1 MKKSTPAQWATRIIL
16 YIIGLFFMAMGV
28 AFAVNSNLG
37 VSPVTSL
44 PYVISLIVNM
54 ELGTCVIAVY
64 GVYIVL
70 QILILRREFRLIN
83 LTQIIF
89 STVFGYF
96 TNFTKWLL
104 ADFTLPTYGG
114 QLVMLA
120 ISIVA
125 VAFGVFL
132 YMEVDL
138 VAMPMEGLTQAIA
151 KKVGKPFHN
160 VKIVV
165 DCSSVAL
172 GIVLPLFSSTASW
185 AFGRGPSLP
194 PSWWARSWGSLKSPF
209 RPKSRSCAS
218 ALWGRCLRRCG
229 SWRNWKASV
238 WTIDGPMERKTAIP
252 SGVMPEGMAVFLP
265 HKGSIGL

>member
-1 MKKSTPAQWATRIIL
+1 MKKKHPRTVGNPHHTLHHRPVL
-16 YIIGLFFMAMGV
+16 YGDGRGLRGQ
-28 AFAVNSNLG
+28 LQPG
-37 VSPVTSL
+37 CL
-44 PYVISLIVNM
+44 PCDLPTICDQPHRQHGAGHLRHH
-54 ELGTCVIAVY
+54 GY

-89 STVFGYF
+89 STIFGYF

-172 GIVLPLFSSTASW
+172 GIVLSFVFLHGLLGIREGT
-185 AFGRGPSLP
+185 
-194 PSWWARSWGSLKSPF
+194 
-209 RPKSRSCAS
+209 
-218 ALWGRCLRRCG
+218 
-229 SWRNWKASV
+229 V
-238 WTIDGPMERKTAIP
+238 ITAIVVGKIM
-252 SGVMPEGMAVFLP
+252 GVFKKPLQAKIQKLCFGAVGPVPEEVRELEELEGIRVDD
-265 HKGSIGL
+265 

>member
-1 MKKSTPAQWATRIIL
+1 MKKSTPAQWAIRIVL

-44 PYVISLIVNM
+44 PYVVSLIVNTA
-54 ELGTCVIAVY
+54 LGTCVIIVY
-64 GVYIVL
+64 GIYIVL
-70 QILILRREFRLIN
+70 QILILRREFRIIN

-89 STVFGYF
+89 STIFGYF
-96 TNFTKWLL
+96 TDFTKWLL
-104 ADFTLPTYGG
+104 ADFTLPTYAG

-120 ISIVA
+120 ISIVV

-138 VAMPMEGLTQAIA
+138 VPMPMEGLTQSIA

-165 DCSSVAL
+165 DCSSVVL
-172 GIVLPLFSSTASW
+172 GIILSFVFLHGLLGIREGT
-185 AFGRGPSLP
+185 
-194 PSWWARSWGSLKSPF
+194 
-209 RPKSRSCAS
+209 
-218 ALWGRCLRRCG
+218 
-229 SWRNWKASV
+229 V
-238 WTIDGPMERKTAIP
+238 ITAIVV
-252 SGVMPEGMAVFLP
+252 GKVMGLFKKPLQPVIQKLCFGAVGPVPEEVLEMEELEGMEP
-265 HKGSIGL
+265 EK

>member
-54 ELGTCVIAVY
+54 ELGTCVITVY

-89 STVFGYF
+89 STIFGYF

-172 GIVLPLFSSTASW
+172 GIVLSFVFLHGLLGIREGT
-185 AFGRGPSLP
+185 
-194 PSWWARSWGSLKSPF
+194 
-209 RPKSRSCAS
+209 
-218 ALWGRCLRRCG
+218 
-229 SWRNWKASV
+229 V
-238 WTIDGPMERKTAIP
+238 ITAIVVGKVM
-252 SGVMPEGMAVFLP
+252 GVFKKPLQAKIQKLCFGAVGPVPEEVRELEELEGIRVDD
-265 HKGSIGL
+265 

>member
-1 MKKSTPAQWATRIIL
+1 M
-16 YIIGLFFMAMGV
+16 
-28 AFAVNSNLG
+28 
-37 VSPVTSL
+37 
-44 PYVISLIVNM
+44 
-54 ELGTCVIAVY
+54 
-64 GVYIVL
+64 L

-172 GIVLPLFSSTASW
+172 GIVLSFVFLHGLLGIREGT
-185 AFGRGPSLP
+185 
-194 PSWWARSWGSLKSPF
+194 
-209 RPKSRSCAS
+209 
-218 ALWGRCLRRCG
+218 
-229 SWRNWKASV
+229 V
-238 WTIDGPMERKTAIP
+238 ITAIVVGKVM
-252 SGVMPEGMAVFLP
+252 GVFKKPLQAKIQKLCFGAVGPVPEEVRELEELEGIRVDD
-265 HKGSIGL
+265 

>member
-172 GIVLPLFSSTASW
+172 GIVLSFVFLHGLLGIREGT
-185 AFGRGPSLP
+185 
-194 PSWWARSWGSLKSPF
+194 
-209 RPKSRSCAS
+209 
-218 ALWGRCLRRCG
+218 
-229 SWRNWKASV
+229 V
-238 WTIDGPMERKTAIP
+238 ITAIVVGKVM
-252 SGVMPEGMAVFLP
+252 GVFKKPLQAKIQKLCFGAVGPVREEVRELEELDA
-265 HKGSIGL
+265 IRVDD

>member
-1 MKKSTPAQWATRIIL
+1 MKKSTPAQWAIRIVL

-44 PYVISLIVNM
+44 PYVVSLIANTA
-54 ELGTCVIAVY
+54 LGTCVIIVY
-64 GVYIVL
+64 GIYIVL
-70 QILILRREFRLIN
+70 QILILRREFRIIN

-89 STVFGYF
+89 STIFGYF
-96 TNFTKWLL
+96 TDFTKWLL
-104 ADFTLPTYGG
+104 ADFTLPTYAG

-120 ISIVA
+120 ISIVV

-138 VAMPMEGLTQAIA
+138 VPMPMEGLTQSIA

-165 DCSSVAL
+165 DCSSVVL
-172 GIVLPLFSSTASW
+172 GIILSFVFLHGLLGIREGT
-185 AFGRGPSLP
+185 
-194 PSWWARSWGSLKSPF
+194 
-209 RPKSRSCAS
+209 
-218 ALWGRCLRRCG
+218 
-229 SWRNWKASV
+229 V
-238 WTIDGPMERKTAIP
+238 ITAIVV
-252 SGVMPEGMAVFLP
+252 GKVMGLFKKPLQPVIQKLCFGAVGPVPEEVLEMEELEGMEP
-265 HKGSIGL
+265 EK